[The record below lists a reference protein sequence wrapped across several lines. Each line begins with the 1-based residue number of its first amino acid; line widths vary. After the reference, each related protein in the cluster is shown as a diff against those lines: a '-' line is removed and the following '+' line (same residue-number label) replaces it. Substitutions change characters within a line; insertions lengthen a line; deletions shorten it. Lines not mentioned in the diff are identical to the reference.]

1 MQSIRLTV
9 KLCYLFKI
17 ELLFHTQIRQLKKK
31 IIGNLGYLEHNIPK
45 MGNQNCYW
53 AQSAKGEIITTSKKE
68 VNITPEDPNASQGLA
83 S

>member
-1 MQSIRLTV
+1 
-9 KLCYLFKI
+9 
-17 ELLFHTQIRQLKKK
+17 
-31 IIGNLGYLEHNIPK
+31 